1 MKRFTKHEIRVG
13 LFILIPS
20 LILLVFIIL
29 KLGYSISTSTMDLY
43 LKIDSIKTIKKG
55 TLVMIKGYEIGKVV
69 EIRPVYK
76 PELHFLAVMRVKKTV
91 DLYENCTAVI
101 QNQNII
107 GDAVIELRNPERKEG
122 LLASGDVLEGIEYVS
137 LDRLIQDV
145 HDMLASFTGTAE
157 TLQQVTAE
165 SSSGLRRLV
174 ANLNTSVS
182 TVNSILQD
190 SQQDILAILAS
201 FRVTARTMEQIAEEL
216 RKNPMRFI
224 MRGDRTPIPEKK
236 QESEEKE

>member
-1 MKRFTKHEIRVG
+1 MKRFTAHEIRVG
-13 LFILIPS
+13 LFILVPS
-20 LILLVFIIL
+20 LVLLLFIIL

-43 LKIDSIKTIKKG
+43 LKIDSIKSIKKG
-55 TLVMIKGYEIGKVV
+55 TLVKIKGYEIGQVV
-69 EIRPVYK
+69 EIRPVYE
-76 PELHFLAVMRVKKTV
+76 PALHFLAVMRVKKTV
-91 DLYENCTAVI
+91 NLYENSTAII

-107 GDAVIELRNPERKEG
+107 GEAVIELRNPERKEG
-122 LLASGDVLEGIEYVS
+122 LLVSGDVLEGIEYVS
-137 LDRLIQDV
+137 LDRLIHDV

-157 TLQQVTAE
+157 ALRQVTDE

-182 TVNSILQD
+182 SVNSILKN
-190 SQQDILAILAS
+190 SQQDIIAILAS

-224 MRGDRTPIPEKK
+224 MRGDRTPLPEKK
-236 QESEEKE
+236 EETEKKE

>member
-1 MKRFTKHEIRVG
+1 
-13 LFILIPS
+13 
-20 LILLVFIIL
+20 
-29 KLGYSISTSTMDLY
+29 
-43 LKIDSIKTIKKG
+43 
-55 TLVMIKGYEIGKVV
+55 
-69 EIRPVYK
+69 
-76 PELHFLAVMRVKKTV
+76 
-91 DLYENCTAVI
+91 
-101 QNQNII
+101 
-107 GDAVIELRNPERKEG
+107 
-122 LLASGDVLEGIEYVS
+122 
-137 LDRLIQDV
+137 
-145 HDMLASFTGTAE
+145 MLASFTGTAE